1 MSTQARLEL
10 SEGDLATAPRQVRL
24 ESLVMRHFK
33 GIEDIR
39 LDFSTRGDS
48 PCVFGAN
55 GAGKTTICDAVTWL
69 LTGKDSAGR
78 GDAEIKTL
86 NPNGEPTR
94 GLEHE
99 ARAQFKDGHGLLEL
113 SRTLSEKWTKKRG
126 AATAEFTGHTT
137 AYAIDGVPVSE
148 AIFREEVRALF
159 GSDDRA
165 LLLMLPTWFSEHLH
179 WQERRRLLIEVCGDV
194 DQAQII
200 AADPELRELPATLG
214 THTMDEHRA
223 IVKQRMAAVNREL
236 EQLPAR
242 LDEAS
247 RKATPGNGLPISR
260 DEAQATIEQRIAHAE
275 QTAAAR
281 RRELADLQAAGGAAQ
296 LRAQLQDAE
305 TLVRQ
310 WQTQRLEG
318 VEATRRALAATLD
331 ALRREARE
339 AAGGAL
345 SAAINA
351 RNLTAEAAAADVL
364 LAERR
369 AEWEAENANC
379 MIPRED
385 GATCAAC
392 GQPLPADQVE
402 AAEREALARYNAEK
416 ARRLEEIGASGKR
429 LAAEKKAVEE
439 RLAAACQQERE
450 AEAKRAAAEARIAE
464 VSQELTAVR
473 EPKPGREETA
483 AIAERDRLKQELGRV
498 GLDKAALRE
507 EAERRVKE
515 AQDAVNALREE
526 MAVAAASRAAA
537 ERVKELE
544 ARQRELGNEHERLSR
559 EIWLMDRFVR
569 AKVDVL
575 ESRLNEHFSRV
586 RFRMFDRLINGALEE
601 CCEATY
607 QGVPWGDLNH
617 AAKINSGL
625 DIIRALGVHF
635 GVQGP
640 VLVDGRESVTE
651 LMPMPGHQVI
661 SFCVREGEASLRLAE
676 EA

>member
-1 MSTQARLEL
+1 MSTQANLEL
-10 SEGDLATAPRQVRL
+10 SEGDLATAPRKVRL
-24 ESLVMRHFK
+24 ERLTIRNFK
-33 GIEDIR
+33 GIVDLA
-39 LDFSTRGDS
+39 LDFSERGDS
-48 PCVFGAN
+48 PWFFGAN
-55 GAGKTTICDAVTWL
+55 GTGKTTVCDALTWL

-86 NPNGEPTR
+86 DPSGEPIH

-99 ARAQFKDGHGLLEL
+99 VRAVFKDASARIEL

-137 AYAIDGVPVSE
+137 AYALDRVPVSE
-148 AIFREEVRALF
+148 AIFREKVRELF
-159 GSDDRA
+159 GSEDRA

-200 AADPELRELPATLG
+200 ASDPELRELPAILG

-223 IVKQRMAAVNREL
+223 VVKQRMAAVNREL

-247 RKATPGNGLPISR
+247 RKAAPEPALAVPHE
-260 DEAQATIEQRIAHAE
+260 EALARMEQRLSEAE
-275 QTAAAR
+275 TVAAKFR
-281 RRELADLQAAGGAAQ
+281 QELADIQAAGGAAQ

-318 VEATRRALAATLD
+318 VEAKRRALAATLD
-331 ALRREARE
+331 ALRREVRE
-339 AAGGAL
+339 AAE
-345 SAAINA
+345 A
-351 RNLTAEAAAADVL
+351 RRTAAATIERLNAQAAALDVGL
-364 LAERR
+364 DLRR

-385 GATCAAC
+385 GAVCAAC
-392 GQPLPADQVE
+392 GQPLPEDQVE
-402 AAEREALARYNAEK
+402 AAEREALAQYNAEK
-416 ARRLEEIGASGKR
+416 ARRLEEIAAGGKR

-439 RLAAACQQERE
+439 QLARASQQGRG
-450 AEAKRAAAEARIAE
+450 AEAKDEGAVARLTE
-464 VSQELTAVR
+464 VSRELAAVQ

-559 EIWLMDRFVR
+559 ELWLMDRFMR

-575 ESRLNEHFSRV
+575 ESRLNQHFSRV
-586 RFRMFDRLINGALEE
+586 RFRLFNRLINGALEE

-607 QGVPWGDLNH
+607 QGVPWTDLNH

-661 SFCVREGEASLRLAE
+661 SFCVKEGEASLGLAE